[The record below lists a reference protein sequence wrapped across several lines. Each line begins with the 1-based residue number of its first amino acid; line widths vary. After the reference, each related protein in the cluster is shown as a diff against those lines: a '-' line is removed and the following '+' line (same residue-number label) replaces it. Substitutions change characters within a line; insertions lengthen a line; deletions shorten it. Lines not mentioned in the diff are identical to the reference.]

1 MHKIIGAAIIEQ
13 LQQPSLSTPL
23 HSFKSSLARHVGIR
37 PIPRWR
43 SSTFPPPFI
52 PIEQPG

>member
-13 LQQPSLSTPL
+13 LQQLSLSTPL